1 MATSSAGS
9 YLRAPPTG
17 KGQGYWWQTLKDEQ
31 LLKVRFCDL
40 GLSLERSVLKL
51 YVDRL
56 YAELQ
61 ARGVE
66 FRPHCWLADE
76 WFSAD
81 GVPGIAIPFYL
92 AHPRLR
98 RLEKVMMG
106 HVEGGN
112 DNWLMRLLRHE
123 AGHAIDTAYRLRR
136 RRAFREVFGPV
147 STPYPDAYVPRPGS
161 RRYVQHLG
169 GWYAQSH
176 PTEDFAE
183 TFAVWLKPGSRWRE
197 EYADWPALRKLLYV
211 DEAIKS
217 YATMPALVRNRCY
230 IDPCSNDRRTLGDH
244 YRVVQSRYRERALP
258 RQDALL
264 KRIFASE
271 PGPNPQRAA
280 ALLRRLTPSLSA
292 QIAERAGC
300 TKYCVHQLVRSS
312 IGRADQLGLYVS
324 GNPRKVTRTLTD
336 EFFRLTET
344 MQKRPGRRIVL

>member
-123 AGHAIDTAYRLRR
+123 AGHAI
-136 RRAFREVFGPV
+136 
-147 STPYPDAYVPRPGS
+147 
-161 RRYVQHLG
+161 
-169 GWYAQSH
+169 
-176 PTEDFAE
+176 
-183 TFAVWLKPGSRWRE
+183 
-197 EYADWPALRKLLYV
+197 
-211 DEAIKS
+211 
-217 YATMPALVRNRCY
+217 
-230 IDPCSNDRRTLGDH
+230 
-244 YRVVQSRYRERALP
+244 
-258 RQDALL
+258 
-264 KRIFASE
+264 
-271 PGPNPQRAA
+271 
-280 ALLRRLTPSLSA
+280 
-292 QIAERAGC
+292 
-300 TKYCVHQLVRSS
+300 
-312 IGRADQLGLYVS
+312 
-324 GNPRKVTRTLTD
+324 
-336 EFFRLTET
+336 
-344 MQKRPGRRIVL
+344 